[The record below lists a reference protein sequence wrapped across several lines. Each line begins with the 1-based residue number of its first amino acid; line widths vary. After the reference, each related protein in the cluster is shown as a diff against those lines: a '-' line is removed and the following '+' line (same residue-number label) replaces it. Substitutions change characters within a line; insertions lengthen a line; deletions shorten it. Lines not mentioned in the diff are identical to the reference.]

1 MGISG
6 RGSRES
12 SYSNM
17 KTLYDLLGA
26 LPDDDADELRAAF
39 RKAVKATHPD
49 SNNSDPDAPLTFRR
63 IVRANAILSDPE
75 LRAGYDRMLALARR
89 QPGPK
94 KKRGFVS
101 DTLRKL
107 ASDAIAVACL
117 SVVFIGGYT
126 LFAHISRASVIPVK
140 EAAVVPSKMIETAG
154 RQEIKTAARQ
164 EVAARDPAEIVAV
177 TPTLPSGPSNRDE
190 SRDKPE
196 GSGVTSELVVPSGVA
211 PVANT
216 VNAGITSEAIAPSA
230 VAPAA
235 NTVNAGITS
244 EAIAPSSAPPEAN
257 TVNAGIANEATAPS
271 AAAPEANT
279 VNVEIASETIASNA
293 VAPTTANSSSA
304 QAMASIGP
312 APEPAPKDAKSYRE
326 QGIFA
331 YREGDLYR
339 ALADFDLAIKLD
351 PGFAEAYI
359 DRGIV
364 LYRMR
369 EFNRAFA
376 DIAEAKRIENAN
388 RARTPA
394 PHKASPASGKS

>member
-244 EAIAPSSAPPEAN
+244 EAIAPS
-257 TVNAGIANEATAPS
+257 

>member
-63 IVRANAILSDPE
+63 IVRANAILGDPE

-164 EVAARDPAEIVAV
+164 EVAAREPAEIVAV

-216 VNAGITSEAIAPSA
+216 VNAGITSEAM
-230 VAPAA
+230 
-235 NTVNAGITS
+235 
-244 EAIAPSSAPPEAN
+244 
-257 TVNAGIANEATAPS
+257 APS

>member
-164 EVAARDPAEIVAV
+164 EVAAREPAEIVAV

-211 PVANT
+211 PV
-216 VNAGITSEAIAPSA
+216 
-230 VAPAA
+230 A

>member
-63 IVRANAILSDPE
+63 IVRANAILGDPE

-164 EVAARDPAEIVAV
+164 EVAAREPAEIVAV

-216 VNAGITSEAIAPSA
+216 VNAGITSEAIA
-230 VAPAA
+230 
-235 NTVNAGITS
+235 
-244 EAIAPSSAPPEAN
+244 SS
-257 TVNAGIANEATAPS
+257 
-271 AAAPEANT
+271 
-279 VNVEIASETIASNA
+279 A

>member
-1 MGISG
+1 
-6 RGSRES
+6 
-12 SYSNM
+12 M

-164 EVAARDPAEIVAV
+164 EVAAREPAEIVAV

-211 PVANT
+211 PV
-216 VNAGITSEAIAPSA
+216 
-230 VAPAA
+230 A

-369 EFNRAFA
+369 EFKRAFA